1 MFLKLVQPSLLMGLV
16 VSVGLE
22 WVHVRNEGMS
32 HLFSSCH
39 RATNDFYQHEKKSAC
54 FDMYPW
60 SKVLMLRVV
69 IPPLMGMLI
78 MGIYTPTIGLMTI
91 PYSYT
96 EIMGL

>member
-1 MFLKLVQPSLLMGLV
+1 MGLV